1 MHSLANYKKI
11 IDAFPRMKIGVVADL
26 VADIYVYGR
35 PFRLS
40 REAPVIVVRYEG
52 EETVPGGGANTV
64 NNIARLGAKVF
75 PVGVVGEDG
84 PGRQL
89 KGYFEKEGVE
99 TGGIFSS
106 RERATVSKT
115 RLLAG
120 DLHASRRQVVRID
133 REITST
139 VRPALEDKI
148 LGYMEE
154 VNRAVNAWVVS
165 DYGYDIVTPRVL
177 EKVKSFAREKPVV
190 VDSRYRI
197 LDFAGVTILA
207 PNEQEAEAASLEM
220 RNSECGVRNSALR
233 DPHSEFE
240 GGLLKIGKTLMDR
253 LNPEALLIT
262 RGNRGMMLFEK
273 SGGVEDIPI
282 SGPNEVTDVTGAGD
296 TVTALLGLAIPTG
309 ANFSQAARLSN
320 YAAGVVVMK
329 NGTATL
335 TREELIAAIQKEM
348 PKSK

>member
-26 VADIYVYGR
+26 VADIYIYGR

-52 EETVPGGGANTV
+52 EEIVPGGGANTV

-133 REITST
+133 RETTSA

-154 VNRAVNAWVVS
+154 VNRAVDAWVVS

-177 EKVKSFAREKPVV
+177 EKVKAFAREKPVV

-207 PNEQEAEAASLEM
+207 PNEQEA
-220 RNSECGVRNSALR
+220 GVAVGVPING
-233 DPHSEFE
+233 E
-240 GGLLKIGKTLMDR
+240 GDLLKIGKTLMDK
-253 LNPEALLIT
+253 LNPKALLIT

-309 ANFSQAARLSN
+309 ASFSQAARLSN

-335 TREELIAAIQKEM
+335 TREELLEAIRKEM
-348 PKSK
+348 SKSK